1 MARSWHWTTD
11 SAAVLGETGSQHRNL
26 DWIDEIRARP
36 HSVTHFSLIV
46 GVEGAIQHAGATMSN
61 HWICPDGKVDVV
73 WNDAPDTPPPG
84 LFVSFASLKD
94 LGGAL
99 GGVLVAASVDAKL
112 FRQRPK

>member
-1 MARSWHWTTD
+1 MLCISF
-11 SAAVLGETGSQHRNL
+11 LLFLRNVVGL
-26 DWIDEIRARP
+26 LHERGID
-36 HSVTHFSLIV
+36 VSLIV

-61 HWICPDGKVDVV
+61 HWICPDRKVDVV

-94 LGGAL
+94 PGGAL